1 VSNSRVESD
10 LGAAHNGTPDP
21 LLNPLIAL
29 VRCLECRS
37 EVRSAQP
44 DRTVA
49 ESAVRASAIRCI
61 GCGRV
66 YLVTGGTLR
75 MLPDELASAMPIGA
89 PPLTP
94 DVRSHGSRQ
103 ATLRTAR
110 SFAYEWR
117 HFGVLRPEW
126 RKNFLAYMQP
136 HPPEFFRGSV
146 VLDVG
151 AGSGRHSFHAA
162 QLGAQVVAVDVG
174 PAIDVARRNLPP
186 SVLTMQ
192 ADAEHLP
199 LEPAS
204 FDLVAAI
211 GVLHHLE
218 DPERCFR
225 SLVEYVKPGGWIQI
239 YVYWQ
244 PPRAAHR
251 ALLRAVTALRRVTTK
266 LPHPV
271 MHALSYPAAAAAY
284 AGAVL
289 PIRLLRRFELTNRL
303 ASVFP
308 LQAYADYPFA
318 VCVNDQFDRF
328 SAPIEHRFEAADV
341 RRWFREAGLESVQVL
356 ANNGWVGTGQRPIPI
371 NRRAR

>member
-1 VSNSRVESD
+1 M
-10 LGAAHNGTPDP
+10 A
-21 LLNPLIAL
+21 IQ
-29 VRCLECRS
+29 CL
-37 EVRSAQP
+37 
-44 DRTVA
+44 
-49 ESAVRASAIRCI
+49 
-61 GCGRV
+61 GCGREYPV
-66 YLVTGGTLR
+66 SGGTLR
-75 MLPDELASAMPIGA
+75 MLPDKLASAMSFGA
-89 PPLTP
+89 PPLAH
-94 DVRSHGSRQ
+94 DKSRQ
-103 ATLRTAR
+103 AALRTAR
-110 SFAYEWR
+110 SFAYEWD
-117 HFGVLRPEW
+117 HFGSLRPEW

-136 HPPEFFRGSV
+136 HPPEFFRGRV

-162 QLGAQVVAVDVG
+162 QFGAQVVAVDVG
-174 PAIDVARRNLPP
+174 PAIDVARRNLPA

-218 DPERCFR
+218 HPERGFR
-225 SLVEYVKPGGWIQI
+225 SLIQYVKPGGWIQI

-251 ALLRAVTALRRVTTK
+251 ALLRAVTALRRGTTK

-271 MHALSYPAAAAAY
+271 VHALSYPAAAAAY

-289 PIRLLRRFELTNRL
+289 PTRLLRRFDATKQL
-303 ASVFP
+303 AAGFP
-308 LQAYADYPFA
+308 LQAYADYPFG

-328 SAPIEHRFEAADV
+328 SAPIEHRYEAADV
-341 RRWFREAGLESVQVL
+341 RRWFHEAGLERVQVL
-356 ANNGWVGTGQRPIPI
+356 ANNGWVGTGQRPMPG
-371 NRRAR
+371 NRSPRPS